1 MSADPAKFLS
11 SFAQALAA
19 MALYRDGH
27 PARER
32 AVDQAYQQ
40 LHDLQTDDPRPLFT
54 FLGDEV
60 VFGQM
65 PLRELKAWDW
75 GKRLAQAGIQR
86 LEFEDRVGREDFEGF
101 LEEVLA
107 RLTLSAISTEARQMR
122 HSSIRFGAVGLKGET
137 EIAPEPLPTATISF
151 SLGEEVD
158 TVRWLQREVQGGGGL
173 HMAEAEAV
181 VRSLAVAMHGGGAR
195 QIMMP
200 LLQLKEF
207 DQYTTTHSMNV
218 AVLAMALAEFLG
230 LSASDVRTF
239 GTAGLMHDIGKT
251 KIPLEVLT
259 KPGKLT
265 DQERALMNEHPA
277 AGARLLLEVEE
288 DLDLAIVVAYEHHIM
303 INGGGYPALHYA
315 RDCHEASKL
324 VHVCDVYDALRT
336 RRPYRE
342 AWPVEKTLSYLDERK
357 GLEFDAELCSAF
369 IRMMRQWERQVTVLT
384 DENMGM
390 SAAAAAPA
398 PPAPPAPPATPA
410 APAAPAAQSPPA

>member
-1 MSADPAKFLS
+1 MSGDPSKFLNS
-11 SFAQALAA
+11 VAQALAA

-32 AVDQAYQQ
+32 AVDVAYQQ
-40 LHDLQTDDPRPLFT
+40 LHDLQSETPRPLFT

-60 VFGQM
+60 VFGLL

-86 LEFEDRVGREDFEGF
+86 LEFEDQVGREDFEGF

-122 HSSIRFGAVGLKGET
+122 RSNIRFGAVGLKGEP

-158 TVRWLQREVQGGGGL
+158 TVRWLQREVQNGGDL
-173 HMAEAEAV
+173 HLAEAEAV
-181 VRSLAVAMHGGGAR
+181 VRSLAVAMHAGEAR

-218 AVLAMALAEFLG
+218 AVLSMALAEFLG
-230 LSASDVRTF
+230 LSAGDVRTF
-239 GTAGLMHDIGKT
+239 GIAGLLHDIGKI
-251 KIPLEVLT
+251 KIPLHILT

-265 DQERALMNEHPA
+265 DEERALMNEHPV
-277 AGARLLLEVEE
+277 AGARLLLEVEQ
-288 DLDLAIVVAYEHHIM
+288 DLDLAVVVAYEHHIM
-303 INGGGYPALHYA
+303 INGGGYPVLHYA
-315 RDCHEASKL
+315 RDCHQASKL

-342 AWPVEKTLSYLDERK
+342 AWSFEKTLGYLSERS
-357 GLEFDAELCSAF
+357 GLEFDPELCTAF
-369 IRMMRQWERQVTVLT
+369 ANMMRQWERQVTVLT
-384 DENMGM
+384 HEGTPVTAN
-390 SAAAAAPA
+390 SAP
-398 PPAPPAPPATPA
+398 T
-410 APAAPAAQSPPA
+410 